1 MNLSEITKRLR
12 ERKTELENW
21 YTGQEKG
28 LNLPV
33 TISVDIRY
41 SGHKIAVVDTN
52 VFPAGFNNLCH
63 SFSETTSNHFRNYFK
78 NLNPEAKKVLLVPE
92 GFTRNLNYFLS
103 VRGIEKLLQQA
114 GFEVEV
120 GFVGDPLP
128 GNPHT
133 VELPGG
139 EKLTLTH
146 LGENAKADLVLLN
159 NDCSGGIPPIL
170 KRLKIP
176 IYPNPIL
183 GWFNR
188 SKEHHFEIYCKLIG
202 EFAKK
207 LDLDCWLFCPIT
219 RCERRID
226 IGRVEDQNRLAE
238 AVRKVLDQTRK
249 KYDRYGITDSPY
261 AFIKSNAGTFGLG
274 LTHVASPEEVLN
286 FNRKGRQNL
295 SRSKGGAT
303 PSEYLIQEGV
313 PTIDQYQGSPIEPV
327 LYFVGGNF
335 SGGFFRIHDD
345 KDSRSSLNAPGAR
358 FKPLCFHK
366 IDNPPSN
373 AEVCCEDHENF
384 FEIARWLG
392 RIAALAVALEEK
404 SLTR

>member
-12 ERKTELENW
+12 QRKTDLEIW
-21 YTGQEKG
+21 YAQQGAV

-63 SFSETTSNHFRNYFK
+63 SFSETASNHFRNYFK
-78 NLNPEAKKVLLVPE
+78 NLNSEAKKVLLVPE

-128 GNPHT
+128 RDPHT
-133 VELPGG
+133 IELPGG
-139 EKLTLTH
+139 EKLTLTQ
-146 LGENAKADLVLLN
+146 LKENAKADLILLN

-170 KRLKIP
+170 KQLKIP

-188 SKEHHFEIYCKLIG
+188 SKKHHFEIYCKLIG

-219 RCERRID
+219 HCERQID
-226 IGRVEDQNRLAE
+226 IGRAEDRNRLAE
-238 AVRKVLDQTRK
+238 AVRKVLKQTRE
-249 KYDRYGITDSPY
+249 KYDHYGIAESPY
-261 AFIKSNAGTFGLG
+261 AFIKSNSGTFGLG

-286 FNRKGRQNL
+286 FNRKGRQKL
-295 SRSKGGAT
+295 SSSKGGTT

-327 LYFVGGNF
+327 LYFIGGNF
-335 SGGFFRIHDD
+335 AGGFFRIHDD

-366 IDNPPSN
+366 IDEAP
-373 AEVCCEDHENF
+373 ADAGVYCEDHEEF
-384 FEIARWLG
+384 FEIAQWLG

-404 SLTR
+404 SLT